1 MFDPPPNHTYFKGLN
16 NDMII
21 VLIVLKIHISFFTE
35 VFDIIEATIK
45 ERIMI
50 FDGGMGTM
58 IQQERLEENDFR
70 GTIFKDHSCN
80 LKGNNDILSITQ
92 PDIIYKIHKVSN
104 FFPFL
109 KLPDIFKSFLDFSNL
124 FKHVSNVHI
133 RYDINL
139 IHKAKPP
146 RES

>member
-1 MFDPPPNHTYFKGLN
+1 MPPT
-16 NDMII
+16 
-21 VLIVLKIHISFFTE
+21 ISDTACKASKSE

-92 PDIIYKIHKVSN
+92 PDIIYKIHKDY
-104 FFPFL
+104 L
-109 KLPDIFKSFLDFSNL
+109 LAGADFVETNTFSGTW
-124 FKHVSNVHI
+124 V
-133 RYDINL
+133 
-139 IHKAKPP
+139 AQ
-146 RES
+146 